1 MFRKRSN
8 KPQSTRSLSVTLA
21 IAFLTLSVTALLTNG
36 IVAIYANIQR
46 EQDVVHEQQL
56 LVAQGASNEVSRF
69 FEDKYQT
76 LEKTTNIVYLPQG
89 SPEQRR
95 LVLES
100 LLATQPAFRQV
111 VLLDA
116 SGEQAAHFSRVSLDV
131 SDQFVAQFQQVLSR
145 EIQPQQR
152 YNSGIYYDEITREPL
167 MVLMIPMNIWGFEGA
182 LTAEV
187 NLQFMWT
194 LVNQLK
200 IGATGYAYIVD
211 NSGNLIS
218 FRDTERVLSGEN
230 VSHISEVQNFITNP
244 SASRD
249 LTQDVNTYIGLL
261 GEKVVGTYVP
271 LSTPHWAVV
280 TELPYTEAYAPVFRI
295 LTTNII
301 AVLLMGILAGLIG
314 VILARRLAI
323 PLVNLTSTATHIA
336 NGDLELKAEVSGASE
351 IVTLAIAFN
360 TMTDQLRN
368 LIDSLEQRVQERT
381 NALERRR
388 QQDQAVA
395 SVARSIASI
404 QDLDMVLP
412 EITKLVSRQF
422 DFYHVGIFLTDE
434 NQENAVLRAANSL
447 GGKRMLERKHQLP
460 LDGNSIVGFSIS
472 RGEPRIALD
481 VGTDA
486 VYFDNPDLPDT
497 RSEMALPLRVGRQVI
512 GALDVQSTQP
522 NAFTEENIPSLATL
536 ADQISI
542 ALENARL
549 FSEARKALEETKS
562 TFGSYVRGEWSSF
575 AQQAKSTGYQFDG
588 KRTIPL
594 DEKSTQEKGKALPQ
608 TGRLTLEKD
617 KKEFVVPIRL
627 RGQTIGYI
635 DVKSKNDE
643 RKWVQDDLTLLEAAA
658 ERAALA
664 LENARLVASAQRRAS
679 RERTIGDISSR
690 VGAVSDMDTIMQIAV
705 EELARKI
712 GGATEVSFELDTQEQ
727 A

>member
-1 MFRKRSN
+1 MFRTRSN
-8 KPQSTRSLSVTLA
+8 TPRTTRGLSATLA
-21 IAFLTLSVTALLTNG
+21 IAFLTLSVAALLTNG
-36 IVAIYANIQR
+36 AIAIYANIQR
-46 EQDVVHEQQL
+46 ERSVVFAQQV
-56 LVAQGASNEVSRF
+56 LVAQDASDEVSGF
-69 FEDKYQT
+69 FEDKFQT
-76 LEKTTNIVYLPQG
+76 LEATTNIVYLPQG
-89 SPEQRR
+89 TPEQRR

-100 LLATQPAFRQV
+100 LLATQPAFRQT

-116 SGEQAAHFSRVSLDV
+116 LGEQAAHFSRVSLEI
-131 SDQFVAQFQQVLSR
+131 SEQFVAQLRQILPD
-145 EIQPQQR
+145 ELQPQQR
-152 YNSGIYYDEITREPL
+152 YNSGIYYDEVTHEPL
-167 MVLMIPMNIWGFEGA
+167 MALVIPMNIWGFQGA
-182 LTAEV
+182 LAAEV

-194 LVNQLK
+194 LVDQLK
-200 IGATGYAYIVD
+200 VGETGYAYIVD

-230 VSHISEVQNFITNP
+230 VSQISEVQQFMSNP
-244 SASRD
+244 SVSED
-249 LTQDVNTYIGLL
+249 LTRDISTYTGLE

-271 LSTPHWAVV
+271 LITPQWAVV
-280 TELPYTEAYAPVFRI
+280 TELPYSEAYAPVFRT

-301 AVLLMGILAGLIG
+301 AVLIMAGMAGLAG
-314 VILARRLAI
+314 VFLARRLAV
-323 PLVNLTSTATHIA
+323 PLVNLTGTATRIA
-336 NGDLELKAEVSGASE
+336 DGDLELKAEVSGASE
-351 IVTLAIAFN
+351 VVTLATAFN

-368 LIDSLEQRVQERT
+368 LINSLEQRVQERT
-381 NALERRR
+381 NALEKRR

-395 SVARSIASI
+395 SVARSVASI
-404 QDLDMVLP
+404 QDLDTVLP
-412 EITKLVSRQF
+412 EITNLVSRQF
-422 DFYHVGIFLTDE
+422 DFYHVGIFLIDD

-512 GALDVQSTQP
+512 GALDVQSTLP
-522 NAFTEENIPSLATL
+522 NAFTEENIPILATL
-536 ADQISI
+536 ADQVSI
-542 ALENARL
+542 AIENARL
-549 FSEARKALEETKS
+549 FSEARKALEETQS

-594 DEKSTQEKGKALPQ
+594 DEKAKQEKPKSLPQ

-635 DVKSKNDE
+635 DVKPKNNE
-643 RKWVQDDLTLLEAAA
+643 RKWTQDDLTLLEAAA

-679 RERTIGDISSR
+679 RERTIGEISSR
-690 VGAVSDMDTIMQIAV
+690 VGAVSDLDTIMQVAV

-712 GGATEVSFELDTQEQ
+712 GGTTEVTFELYTQEQ